1 MRIFCSGQS
10 SVGSRRWAVGGEQWA
25 VGSGQFLI
33 KTMRR
38 FNFLV
43 LICLCVGNCLA
54 QETPAPASSPPPA
67 SQQNPQQGSQQ
78 NQQESVKVFTEEVVL
93 PVRVT
98 DQQGRFDP
106 TLHKDELLI
115 LEEGVPQQIMSAR
128 QVPASVLLLISTAG
142 DLNPA
147 MKANISKEV
156 AAHFVSRLKTG
167 DRIALVQ
174 YGRQVHT
181 IQSWTADLDAASHAI
196 QTKLSSNSGANL
208 AEALAEAVD
217 RFAETPAGNRH
228 LVLITDGVD
237 DSSDSSEGVM
247 RLGPAVKDLLA
258 QAVTVH
264 VVSYARMGR
273 KEMWKSQPLVEVTA
287 YKRKTIADV
296 ALEILKPPGSEWE
309 KPKIRLYVDTD
320 IQMRLR
326 RMEYLNA
333 MKEGER
339 WLRLFAFETGGTIF
353 VPPSVKEML
362 VSVEEIAGNIDSQ
375 YVVTYKPKLSFA
387 SGAEGEYRRIEIAA
401 RRVGLV
407 VSSRRGYV
415 APNKPKSQ

>member
-1 MRIFCSGQS
+1 
-10 SVGSRRWAVGGEQWA
+10 
-25 VGSGQFLI
+25 
-33 KTMRR
+33 MRR
-38 FNFLV
+38 LNLLV
-43 LICLCVGNCLA
+43 LVCLCVGDCLA
-54 QETPAPASSPPPA
+54 QQAPAPASSPTPAPPGV
-67 SQQNPQQGSQQ
+67 PGSHQD
-78 NQQESVKVFTEEVVL
+78 SVKVFTEEVVL

-98 DQQGRFDP
+98 DQRGRFDP
-106 TLHKDELLI
+106 TLDKDELLI
-115 LEEGVPQQIMSAR
+115 LEDGVPQQIMSAR
-128 QVPASVLLLISTAG
+128 QVPANVLLLISTAG

-156 AAHFVSRLKTG
+156 AAHFVSRLRTG

-174 YGRQVHT
+174 YGGQVHT
-181 IQSWTADLDAASHAI
+181 ILNWTADLNAAQHAI

-208 AEALAEAVD
+208 SDALAEAVA

-237 DSSDSSEGVM
+237 DSDEGTK
-247 RLGPAVKDLLA
+247 RLEPKIEALLA

-264 VVSYARMGR
+264 IVTYAAMGR
-273 KEMWKSQPLVEVTA
+273 KKIWKSQPLVEVTA
-287 YKRKTIADV
+287 YKRKTAADV
-296 ALEILKPPGSEWE
+296 ALEILKPIGSDWE
-309 KPKIRLYVDTD
+309 KPRLRLYVDTD

-353 VPPSVKEML
+353 VPPSVSEML
-362 VSVEEIAGNIDSQ
+362 VSVEEIARNVDSQ
-375 YVVTYKPKLSFA
+375 YVITYKPKRSFA
-387 SGAEGEYRRIEIAA
+387 YGVAGEYRRIEIAA

-415 APNKPKSQ
+415 APSIPKDQ

>member
-1 MRIFCSGQS
+1 
-10 SVGSRRWAVGGEQWA
+10 
-25 VGSGQFLI
+25 
-33 KTMRR
+33 MRR
-38 FNFLV
+38 LNL
-43 LICLCVGNCLA
+43 LTIICLCVLDCFA
-54 QETPAPASSPPPA
+54 QQAPAPASSPSPVQPNVL
-67 SQQNPQQGSQQ
+67 SSPKGSQEGSPQ
-78 NQQESVKVFTEEVVL
+78 SSQQESVKVFTEEVVL

-98 DQQGRFDP
+98 DQRGRFDP
-106 TLHKDELLI
+106 TVDKDELLI
-115 LEEGVPQQIMSAR
+115 LEDGVAQQIMSAR
-128 QVPASVLLLISTAG
+128 QVPADVLLLISTAG

-147 MKANISKEV
+147 MKAIISKEV

-167 DRIALVQ
+167 DTGDRIAVVQ

-181 IQSWTADLDAASHAI
+181 IQNWTADLNAAQHAI

-208 AEALAEAVD
+208 ADALAEAVD
-217 RFAETPAGNRH
+217 RFAETPVGNRH

-237 DSSDSSEGVM
+237 DAGDSRDSSEGVR
-247 RLGPAVKDLLA
+247 RLEPAIKALLA

-264 VVSYARMGR
+264 IVSYAAMGR
-273 KEMWKSQPLVEVTA
+273 KNMWKSQPLVEVTA
-287 YKRKTIADV
+287 YKRKTAADV
-296 ALEILKPPGSEWE
+296 ALEILKPIGSEWE
-309 KPKIRLYVDTD
+309 KPKLRLYVDTD

-353 VPPSVKEML
+353 VPPSVAEML
-362 VSVEEIAGNIDSQ
+362 MNVEEIAGNVDSQ
-375 YVVTYKPKLSFA
+375 YVITYKPKRAFA

-415 APNKPKSQ
+415 APSIPKSQ

>member
-1 MRIFCSGQS
+1 
-10 SVGSRRWAVGGEQWA
+10 
-25 VGSGQFLI
+25 
-33 KTMRR
+33 MRR
-38 FNFLV
+38 LHLLV
-43 LICLCVGNCLA
+43 LICLCVGDCLA
-54 QETPAPASSPPPA
+54 QEAPAPASSPTPPPTIA
-67 SQQNPQQGSQQ
+67 SP
-78 NQQESVKVFTEEVVL
+78 QQESIKVFTEEVVL

-128 QVPASVLLLISTAG
+128 QVPANVLLLISTAG

-156 AAHFVSRLKTG
+156 AAHFVSRLKAG

-174 YGRQVHT
+174 YGRHVNT
-181 IQSWTADLDAASHAI
+181 IQEWTADLSAAEHAI

-208 AEALAEAVD
+208 ADALAEAVN
-217 RFAETPAGNRH
+217 RFTETPAGNRH

-237 DSSDSSEGVM
+237 DSDDSTEGAG
-247 RLGPAVKDLLA
+247 RLEPWIEKLLA
-258 QAVTVH
+258 QGVTVH
-264 VVSYARMGR
+264 IVSYAAMGR
-273 KEMWKSQPLVEVTA
+273 KSMWKSQPLIEITA
-287 YKRKTIADV
+287 ETRKTAADV
-296 ALEILKPPGSEWE
+296 ALEVLRPPGSEWQ

-326 RMEYLNA
+326 KMEYVKA

-339 WLRLFAFETGGTIF
+339 WLRQFAFETGGTMF
-353 VPPSVKEML
+353 VPPSVDEML
-362 VSVEEIAGNIDSQ
+362 VNVEEVARNVDSQ
-375 YVVTYKPKLSFA
+375 YVVTYKPKRSFA
-387 SGAEGEYRRIEIAA
+387 AGVKGEYRRVEVAA

-415 APNKPKSQ
+415 APAVSGEQ

>member
-1 MRIFCSGQS
+1 MRI
-10 SVGSRRWAVGGEQWA
+10 RR
-25 VGSGQFLI
+25 LYL
-33 KTMRR
+33 
-38 FNFLV
+38 LV
-43 LICLCVGNCLA
+43 LICLCVGDCLA
-54 QETPAPASSPPPA
+54 QEAAAPASSPAPA
-67 SQQNPQQGSQQ
+67 QPNVLSSP
-78 NQQESVKVFTEEVVL
+78 QESVKVFTEEVVL

-98 DQQGRFDP
+98 DQRGRFDP
-106 TLHKDELLI
+106 TLDKEELLI
-115 LEEGVPQQIMSAR
+115 LEDGVPQQIMSVR
-128 QVPASVLLLISTAG
+128 QVPANVLLLISTAG

-156 AAHFVSRLKTG
+156 AAHFVSRLKNG

-181 IQSWTADLDAASHAI
+181 IQNWTADLVAVEHAV

-208 AEALAEAVD
+208 ADALGEAVD

-237 DSSDSSEGVM
+237 DSRDSSEGAM
-247 RLGPAVKDLLA
+247 RLEPAIKELLA

-264 VVSYARMGR
+264 IVSYAGMGR
-273 KEMWKSQPLVEVTA
+273 KNMWKSQPLLEVTA
-287 YKRKTIADV
+287 TKRKTAADV
-296 ALEILKPPGSEWE
+296 ALEILNPIGLQWQ

-326 RMEYLNA
+326 RMDYLKA

-339 WLRLFAFETGGTIF
+339 WLRQFAFETGGTMF
-353 VPPSVKEML
+353 VPPSVEEML
-362 VSVEEIAGNIDSQ
+362 VNVEEIARNVDSQ
-375 YVVTYKPKLSFA
+375 YVVTYKPKRSFA
-387 SGAEGEYRRIEIAA
+387 AGTEGEYRRVEMAA

-407 VSSRRGYV
+407 VSARRGYV
-415 APNKPKSQ
+415 APSIPKSQ

>member
-1 MRIFCSGQS
+1 MRTLNLLL
-10 SVGSRRWAVGGEQWA
+10 
-25 VGSGQFLI
+25 LI
-33 KTMRR
+33 G
-38 FNFLV
+38 
-43 LICLCVGNCLA
+43 LCVGNCLA
-54 QETPAPASSPPPA
+54 QQTPASSPTPLQPNA
-67 SQQNPQQGSQQ
+67 PGSQQ
-78 NQQESVKVFTEEVVL
+78 DSVKVFTEEVVL

-106 TLHKDELLI
+106 TLHQDELLI
-115 LEEGVPQQIMSAR
+115 LEDRVPQQIMSVR
-128 QVPASVLLLISTAG
+128 QIPASVLLLISTAG
-142 DLNPA
+142 ELNPA

-167 DRIALVQ
+167 DRLALVQ

-181 IQSWTADLDAASHAI
+181 IQNWTEDLNAAGHAI

-208 AEALAEAVD
+208 AEALGEAVN

-237 DSSDSSEGVM
+237 DPDDSSERVL
-247 RLGPAVKDLLA
+247 RLQPKIKELLA

-264 VVSYARMGR
+264 IVSYAAMGQ
-273 KEMWKSQPLVEVTA
+273 KSMWKSQPLVEVTA
-287 YKRKTIADV
+287 YKRKTAADV
-296 ALEILKPPGSEWE
+296 ALEVMKPIGSEWE

-326 RMEYLNA
+326 RMEYVKA

-339 WLRLFAFETGGTIF
+339 WLRQFAFETAGTIF
-353 VPPSVKEML
+353 VPSSAEEML
-362 VSVEEIAGNIDSQ
+362 VNVEEIARNVDSQ
-375 YVVTYKPKLSFA
+375 YVVTYKPKRSFA
-387 SGAEGEYRRIEIAA
+387 SGIEGEYRRVEIVP

-407 VSSRRGYV
+407 VSARRGYV
-415 APNKPKSQ
+415 VPGSSKQ

>member
-1 MRIFCSGQS
+1 
-10 SVGSRRWAVGGEQWA
+10 
-25 VGSGQFLI
+25 
-33 KTMRR
+33 MRR
-38 FNFLV
+38 
-43 LICLCVGNCLA
+43 LILLILFCLCVGDCLA
-54 QETPAPASSPPPA
+54 QEAPAPASSPLPA
-67 SQQNPQQGSQQ
+67 QLSVPGSQQ
-78 NQQESVKVFTEEVVL
+78 DSVKVFTEEVVL

-106 TLHKDELLI
+106 TVHKDELLI

-156 AAHFVSRLKTG
+156 ASHFVSRLKTG

-174 YGRQVHT
+174 YGRHVHT
-181 IQSWTADLDAASHAI
+181 IQNWTEDLNAAAHAI

-208 AEALAEAVD
+208 ADALAEAVA

-237 DSSDSSEGVM
+237 DPGDSSEGVM
-247 RLGPAVKDLLA
+247 RLEPAIRQLLA

-264 VVSYARMGR
+264 IVSYARMGR
-273 KEMWKSQPLVEVTA
+273 KDMWKSQPLVEVTA

-320 IQMRLR
+320 VQMRLR

-333 MKEGER
+333 MKEAER
-339 WLRLFAFETGGTIF
+339 WLRLFAFETNGTIF

-362 VSVEEIAGNIDSQ
+362 INVEEIAGNIDSQ
-375 YVVTYKPKLSFA
+375 YVVTYKPRRSFA
-387 SGAEGEYRRIEIAA
+387 SGAEGEYRRIEIAP

-415 APNKPKSQ
+415 APSIPKSQ

>member
-1 MRIFCSGQS
+1 
-10 SVGSRRWAVGGEQWA
+10 
-25 VGSGQFLI
+25 
-33 KTMRR
+33 MRR
-38 FNFLV
+38 LNLLV
-43 LICLCVGNCLA
+43 FICLCLGNCLA
-54 QETPAPASSPPPA
+54 QKAPAPASSPTPVQPNVPGA
-67 SQQNPQQGSQQ
+67 
-78 NQQESVKVFTEEVVL
+78 QQESVKVFTEEVVL

-115 LEEGVPQQIMSAR
+115 LEDRVPQQIMSAR
-128 QVPASVLLLISTAG
+128 QVPANVLLLISTAG
-142 DLNPA
+142 ELNPA

-167 DRIALVQ
+167 DQVALLQ

-181 IQSWTADLDAASHAI
+181 IQNWTEDLNAAAHAI

-208 AEALAEAVD
+208 AEALGEAVD

-237 DSSDSSEGVM
+237 ASSDSTESVV
-247 RLGPAVKDLLA
+247 RLQPKIAQLLA

-264 VVSYARMGR
+264 IVSYAGMGQ
-273 KEMWKSQPLVEVTA
+273 KTMWKSQPLVEITA
-287 YKRKTIADV
+287 YKRKTAADV
-296 ALEILKPPGSEWE
+296 ALEVLKPIGSEWE

-326 RMEYLNA
+326 RMEYVKA
-333 MKEGER
+333 MKEGDR
-339 WLRLFAFETGGTIF
+339 WLRQFAFETAGTVF

-362 VSVEEIAGNIDSQ
+362 VSVEEIARNVDSQ
-375 YVVTYKPKLSFA
+375 YVVTYKPKRSFA
-387 SGAEGEYRRIEIAA
+387 SGIEGEYRRVELVP

-415 APNKPKSQ
+415 VPSSKQ